1 MSAPDH
7 APLLVDRRRAK
18 GIRLAAHKAQSTAEP
33 ILNAP
38 VPSELVLSLRQQS
51 GDLAIPVV
59 KPGQIVAAGEPLAE
73 PGTSRSAAIHAPYTG
88 TIVGFVESV
97 AAAPTLEPTTCI
109 VLRPSGQE
117 NQQRQDAA
125 RSHSEPWRWAGIV
138 GLGGAIYP
146 TTDKLTGEIRTLV
159 INGAECEPF
168 ISCDDMLMR
177 EMAPEILSGAEI
189 IASRLTLDRCVVAVE
204 TDKEQAISALTAAAE
219 DHTRIEIAQV
229 PTVYPAGG
237 ERQLLEVLFGAEVPA
252 NGIPQDIGYLC
263 HNVGTALA
271 IHEFHTFGK
280 PVTHRIVTVTG
291 GSVTKP
297 RNIRAPIGM
306 RIRELIDLCGG
317 YKGTPKR
324 LIMGGSM
331 MGLALPTDEIPITK
345 ATNAIVVLD
354 ETEIP
359 PDGPE
364 LPCIRCGECA
374 AVCPAT
380 LQPQE
385 LLRAER
391 AGQLDR
397 LIDMHLNA
405 CIECGCCDVACPS
418 HIPLT
423 ETFRLGKHKLA
434 ALRDR
439 DRRSERAAQRA
450 TERDARLAREAEREE
465 QQRERILDPLSDDAS
480 ARAAL
485 AAARERARKARQ

>member
-1 MSAPDH
+1 M
-7 APLLVDRRRAK
+7 
-18 GIRLAAHKAQSTAEP
+18 RLAAHKEQSTSEP

-38 VPSELVLSLRQQS
+38 MPDELLLSLRQQA

-59 KPGQIVAAGEPLAE
+59 EPGQVVAADELLAE
-73 PGTSRSAAIHAPYTG
+73 PGPNRSAAIHAPYAG
-88 TIVGFVESV
+88 TVMDLVDAP
-97 AAAPTLEPTTCI
+97 AAAPSLEPATCI
-109 VLRPSGQE
+109 VLKPSA
-117 NQQRQDAA
+117 QDPAHKPA
-125 RSHSEPWRWAGIV
+125 RSAATTEPWRWAGIV
-138 GLGGAIYP
+138 GLGGATYP
-146 TTDKLTGEIRTLV
+146 TTDKLKGEIRTLV

-177 EMAPEILSGAEI
+177 EMAQEILSGAEI

-204 TDKEQAISALTAAAE
+204 TDKEQAISELTAAAE
-219 DHTRIEIAQV
+219 DHPRIEIAQV

-252 NGIPQDIGYLC
+252 DGLPQDIGYLC

-271 IHEFHTFGK
+271 IHEFHSLGK
-280 PVTHRIVTVTG
+280 PVTHRVVTVTG
-291 GSVTKP
+291 GGVAKP
-297 RNIRAPIGM
+297 RNIRAPIGL
-306 RIRELIDLCGG
+306 RIRELIALCGG
-317 YKGTPKR
+317 YEGTPQR

-331 MGLALPTDEIPITK
+331 MGLALPSDDLPITK
-345 ATNAIVVLD
+345 ATNAIVVLSED
-354 ETEIP
+354 EVP
-359 PDGPE
+359 KNGPE

-374 AVCPAT
+374 AVCPAS

-397 LIDMHLNA
+397 LLDLHLDA

-423 ETFRLGKHKLA
+423 ETFRQGKRKLA

-450 TERDARLAREAEREE
+450 SERGARHAREAERQRE
-465 QQRERILDPLSDDAS
+465 QRERVLDPLKDDES

-485 AAARERARKARQ
+485 AAARERARRGRS